1 MKKVIMSA
9 TLLALLG
16 VGVACTE
23 NEETVPVSDLDSE
36 NLVRGFAEGIAAG
49 LGDLHLD
56 DPVVFTYTTEQEK
69 DSIMDM
75 IIHEAAMVDVDS
87 RTDAD
92 GTVHSEEFTVD
103 IRQNPT
109 AKTITVTPHSTEGT
123 GL

>member
-23 NEETVPVSDLDSE
+23 NEETVPLSDLDSE

-56 DPVVFTYTTEQEK
+56 DPVVFTYKTEQEK

-75 IIHEAAMVDVDS
+75 IIHEASMVDVDS
-87 RTDAD
+87 
-92 GTVHSEEFTVD
+92 HSEEFTVD